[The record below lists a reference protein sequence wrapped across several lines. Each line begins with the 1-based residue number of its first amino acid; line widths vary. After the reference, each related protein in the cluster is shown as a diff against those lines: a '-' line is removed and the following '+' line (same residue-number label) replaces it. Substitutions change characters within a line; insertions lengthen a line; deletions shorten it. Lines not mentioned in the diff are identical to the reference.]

1 MIGNELRI
9 GNWVTANTYPPM
21 IVAAVMKHDIEC
33 CIPKAESDNFDF
45 EITEIQGIPLTE
57 DILLKCAGFG
67 KYDVE
72 KNELRIDCFNDLTL
86 YCGETNIVQDKDGNF
101 YSCFIGANYVEETAI
116 YTIGEPFKFLHTFQ
130 NRFHS
135 LTQKELTV
143 QL

>member
-1 MIGNELRI
+1 MILAKHLMVGNLFTDDQNEILKI
-9 GNWVTANTYPPM
+9 DLIDSIEETVNANGM
-21 IVAAVMKHDIEC
+21 ENISISDL
-33 CIPKAESDNFDF
+33 IPL
-45 EITEIQGIPLTE
+45 PLTE

-143 QL
+143 KL

>member
-1 MIGNELRI
+1 MILAKHLMVGNLFTDDQNEILKI
-9 GNWVTANTYPPM
+9 DLIDSIEETVNANGM
-21 IVAAVMKHDIEC
+21 ENISISDL
-33 CIPKAESDNFDF
+33 IPL
-45 EITEIQGIPLTE
+45 PLTE
-57 DILLKCAGFG
+57 DILLKCGFE

-72 KNELRIDCFNDLTL
+72 KNELYINEFNQLTL

-101 YSCFIGANYVEETAI
+101 YSCFIGANYIEETAI